1 MELISMA
8 VVGKVESSKS
18 SKTSWIGMAV
28 LFFGLLIINQFIF
41 SQRVQLGL
49 QKSEFY
55 DAPKKILGGAFREV
69 RVTIADILWV
79 KVDTYFHAALTPEE
93 HEQIHPG
100 HPEHML
106 GISHSDTARA
116 VAETQF
122 LPLIKIITELDPN
135 FITAYSI
142 GGWWLWQKLNQVPQ
156 AIAFFKEGIQNNPTS
171 FQLHYDLA
179 TLYFWK
185 LNDYEK
191 AKGELLAAL
200 NLEMDNRTRVEI
212 MNLLGYTYERLNDN
226 ANAIQIWEQIEKTN
240 VPPYSNSAKRR
251 LVELRSVP
259 KKPLGK

>member
-1 MELISMA
+1 MA
-8 VVGKVESSKS
+8 AVGKVENSKRF
-18 SKTSWIGMAV
+18 KTSWMGMAV
-28 LFFGLLIINQFIF
+28 LFFGLLVINQFILT
-41 SQRVQLGL
+41 QRVQLGL

-55 DAPKKILGGAFREV
+55 DAPKKLLGGAFREV

-106 GISHSDTARA
+106 GISHSASARA
-116 VAETQF
+116 MAETQF

-135 FITAYSI
+135 FITAYST

-156 AIAFFKEGIQNNPTS
+156 AIDFFKEGIRNNPTS

-185 LNDYEK
+185 LEDYEK
-191 AKGELLAAL
+191 TKGELIAAL
-200 NLEMDNRTRVEI
+200 NMEMDDRTRVEV
-212 MNLLGYTYERLNDN
+212 MNFLGYTYERLNDN
-226 ANAIQIWEQIEKTN
+226 TNAIKIWEQIEKTN
-240 VPPYSNSAKRR
+240 VFPYSNSAKRR
-251 LVELRSVP
+251 LAELQPMQKRLS
-259 KKPLGK
+259 GK